1 MPLSKPKKP
10 VRPKAGTKPVAG
22 KSGKQQPKKK
32 DDRPAKPP
40 PPPPQSTVQF
50 DAFERAI
57 KLVNKRNFREAKELF
72 EKATEGPNREM
83 ASKAALHIRMCER
96 RLSAPAPEPKSAEEH
111 YNYAIALVNLRNLEP
126 ARRHLAI
133 ALEME
138 PRADHVH
145 YAMSVCLALSG
156 DASGAYDSLKRAIE
170 LQPRNRMVA
179 RQDSDFEG
187 IANQPRFSR
196 LLYPDRD

>member
-1 MPLSKPKKP
+1 SGHLPIGSISCCIPNAYFATVHQFRVLERMPLSKPKKP

-57 KLVNKRNFREAKELF
+57 ELLNKRNFREAKELF

-83 ASKAALHIRMCER
+83 VSKAALHIRMCAR
-96 RLSAPAPEPKSAEEH
+96 RLSA
-111 YNYAIALVNLRNLEP
+111 
-126 ARRHLAI
+126 
-133 ALEME
+133 
-138 PRADHVH
+138 
-145 YAMSVCLALSG
+145 
-156 DASGAYDSLKRAIE
+156 
-170 LQPRNRMVA
+170 
-179 RQDSDFEG
+179 
-187 IANQPRFSR
+187 
-196 LLYPDRD
+196 